1 MGRLHAF
8 GWRRMLYIDIL
19 KRPDDTGCSSP
30 SLLGMSNLNKRQ
42 LLGGA
47 LAVAAVGAASP
58 AVAQQN
64 RGAINFLQ
72 GILQDGAAFD
82 PAQVREAARALA
94 TRPFAQAA
102 NTLPDPIST
111 LTADQFAGIRHRP
124 ERLIWSDEASPVL
137 LEPLHRGYVY
147 ATPTAVGV
155 VENGLVRQIV
165 YDPLRYDFGR
175 VQPPANPGNLLFSG
189 ISLRL
194 RDMPDSA
201 LITFQGGTFFRARGH
216 GHSLGAM
223 ARAIAIKTGDP
234 RGEEFPLFR
243 AFWIERPASAEQ
255 VVIHAVADSESVTA
269 AFRFVVRSGEM
280 TVVDVEA
287 ELFARAAVDH
297 LGLAAIQGMFLHAPN
312 RRRTVDDIRPA
323 VHEVNGLQVHN
334 GSREWLWRPLNN
346 PVTLQ
351 VSSFMDDNPRAF
363 GLVQRERDFGNFLD
377 DNQRFDLAPSV
388 WIEPLGDW
396 GPGVVQL
403 TEIPNDSEV
412 NDNIISYWRPAAP
425 LAAGASLTFA
435 YRQFWC
441 WQPPEVPALARVTN
455 FRIGRGSTARRR
467 RVLAEFASNAFL
479 KNEASEPA
487 LHLSASPGQAL
498 NPLIRIDHERGVVR
512 VLFELEPQGEQPSEL
527 RLVLLNGDAPISETL
542 LYRWTP

>member
-1 MGRLHAF
+1 
-8 GWRRMLYIDIL
+8 
-19 KRPDDTGCSSP
+19 
-30 SLLGMSNLNKRQ
+30 MSHLNKRQ

-47 LAVAAVGAASP
+47 LAVAAIGAMTP
-58 AVAQQN
+58 AEAQN
-64 RGAINFLQ
+64 RGTINFLQ
-72 GILQDGAAFD
+72 GILLDGAAFD
-82 PAQVREAARALA
+82 PSQVREAARVLA
-94 TRPFAQAA
+94 TRPFVAPASA
-102 NTLPDPIST
+102 LPDPFSS
-111 LTADQFAGIRHRP
+111 LNAEQFAGIRHRP
-124 ERLIWSDEASPVL
+124 ERLIWSDDNSPLL
-137 LEPLHRGYVY
+137 LEPMHRGYVY

-175 VQPPANPGNLLFSG
+175 VQPPSNPGNLLFSG

-194 RDMPDSA
+194 RDKPDSA

-216 GHSLGAM
+216 GHALGAM

-243 AFWIERPASAEQ
+243 AFWIERPATADQ

-269 AFRFVVRSGEM
+269 AFRFVVRPGDM
-280 TVVDVEA
+280 TIVDVEA

-312 RRRTVDDIRPA
+312 RRRAVDDVRPA
-323 VHEVNGLQVHN
+323 VHEVNGLQVQN
-334 GSREWLWRPLNN
+334 GTREWLWRPLNN
-346 PVTLQ
+346 PATLQ
-351 VSSFMDDNPRAF
+351 VSSFVDDNPRAF
-363 GLVQRERDFGNFLD
+363 GLVQRERDFGSFLD
-377 DNQRFDLAPSV
+377 DGQRFDLVPSV
-388 WIEPLGDW
+388 WIEPLGEW
-396 GPGVVQL
+396 GQGVVQL

-412 NDNIISYWRPAAP
+412 NDNVIAYWRPAAP
-425 LAAGASLTFA
+425 LAAGASLALA

-441 WQPPEVPALARVTN
+441 WQPPEAPALAKVTN

-467 RVLAEFASNAFL
+467 RVLAEFASDAFL
-479 KNEASEPA
+479 KKETSEPA
-487 LHLSASPGQAL
+487 LHLSASLGQAL
-498 NPLIRIDHERGVVR
+498 NPVIRLDHERGVVR

-527 RLVLLNGDAPISETL
+527 RLVLLNGEAPISETL